1 MLCHIICCIGHIIEV
16 LFRDNYFDLHTVCEI
31 VITMLHIHDMDEC
44 WNNIQP
50 FLSLLFVIICTAFLK
65 LTYILSMSPPQCWR
79 GEWRRRTLQL
89 PAPVITSTNI
99 CVLAY
104 MLSPIFAYFPH
115 SCQPCDLLVAMP
127 YLHMH
132 NVNTDKKSRAGKS
145 EIRKIPDIRRISAG
159 GISNFPA
166 QFYVSMSK
174 DGCKIG
180 TMPRFLMNPQRTTLF
195 QIKS

>member
-1 MLCHIICCIGHIIEV
+1 MPCVFKI
-16 LFRDNYFDLHTVCEI
+16 NLHSFHVTP
-31 VITMLHIHDMDEC
+31 TMLANGGD
-44 WNNIQP
+44 
-50 FLSLLFVIICTAFLK
+50 
-65 LTYILSMSPPQCWR
+65 
-79 GEWRRRTLQL
+79 RRTLQL

-145 EIRKIPDIRRISAG
+145 EIRKIPDIRRI
-159 GISNFPA
+159 
-166 QFYVSMSK
+166 
-174 DGCKIG
+174 
-180 TMPRFLMNPQRTTLF
+180 RTTLF